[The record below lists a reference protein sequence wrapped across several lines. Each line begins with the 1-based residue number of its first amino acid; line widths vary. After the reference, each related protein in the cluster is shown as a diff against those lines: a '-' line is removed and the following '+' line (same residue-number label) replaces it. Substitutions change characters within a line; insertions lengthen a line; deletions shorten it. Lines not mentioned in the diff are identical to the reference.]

1 MASVSIEAC
10 KGTRLSSQYVH
21 VVDDDREV
29 RRSLSFM
36 LGSAQFQSRP
46 FASGSDLVESLDELQ
61 PGCVLLDIRMPDMD
75 GFQVM
80 AELANRGVDW
90 PVVVMTGHGEV
101 PVAVR
106 AMKAGAVDFLEKP
119 FEEDVLLGSLER
131 AFGLLKER
139 GQKAERKRSAESRIG
154 VLTSREREVLRGLMA
169 GLPNKA
175 LARRL
180 DISLRTVEMHRAN
193 MMERLHVG
201 SLAEALTLAVQ
212 AGVEPLTEE

>member
-1 MASVSIEAC
+1 
-10 KGTRLSSQYVH
+10 
-21 VVDDDREV
+21 
-29 RRSLSFM
+29 M
-36 LGSAQFQSRP
+36 LGSAHYQSRP
-46 FASGSDLVESLDELQ
+46 FASGSDLVESLDELK

-80 AELANRGVDW
+80 AELANRGIDW

-106 AMKAGAVDFLEKP
+106 AMKLGAVDFLEKP
-119 FEEDVLLGSLER
+119 FEEDVLLGSLDR

-139 GQKAERKRSAESRIG
+139 GETGGRKRSAEQRMTALSA
-154 VLTSREREVLRGLMA
+154 REHEILRGLMA

-175 LARRL
+175 LSRRF

-193 MMERLHVG
+193 VMERLRVG

-212 AGVEPLTEE
+212 AGVEPLPEE